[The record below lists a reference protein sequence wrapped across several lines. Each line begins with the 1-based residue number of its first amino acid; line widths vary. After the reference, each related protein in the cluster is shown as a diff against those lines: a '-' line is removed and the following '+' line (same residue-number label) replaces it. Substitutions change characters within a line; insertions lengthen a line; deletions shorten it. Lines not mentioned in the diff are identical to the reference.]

1 MKEIQIN
8 NKLLKDVLADLKFL
22 DQLATK
28 MILRSINDKGNVS
41 TTELVTQFRGELAVT
56 TISDTLSELTKMNV
70 VIKDWKGVSANYSI
84 NYLQVQTLN
93 DFFEE
98 FKMKTTL
105 W

>member
-8 NKLLKDVLADLKFL
+8 SKQLKDVLADLKFL
-22 DQLATK
+22 DQHATK
-28 MILRSINDKGNVS
+28 MILRSINDKGIAS
-41 TTELVTQFRGELAVT
+41 TADLVTQFRGELTPT
-56 TISDTLSELTKMNV
+56 TISNTLSELTKMNLLT
-70 VIKDWKGVSANYSI
+70 KDWKDVSVNYFI

-98 FKMKTTL
+98 FQMKTTL